1 MRGNYIACVA
11 RATSEQA
18 ARNAIEAV
26 LSTGLFLLPLLI
38 HALARILA

>member
-1 MRGNYIACVA
+1 VTT
-11 RATSEQA
+11 ATSEQA

-26 LSTGLFLLPLLI
+26 LSSGLFLAPLLI